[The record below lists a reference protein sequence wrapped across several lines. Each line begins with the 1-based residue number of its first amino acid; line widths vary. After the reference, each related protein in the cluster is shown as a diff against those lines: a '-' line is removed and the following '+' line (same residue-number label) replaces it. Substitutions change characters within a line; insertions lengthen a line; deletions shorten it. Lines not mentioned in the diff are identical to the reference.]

1 MADTPLSDGS
11 EQMLREQITEAMKD
25 AMRAR
30 EPETLS
36 TVRMILAGIKD
47 KDIAARP
54 AGNAGGIGDPEILS
68 LLQTMVK
75 QRRESVALY
84 AQGNRADLVA
94 KEQAEIAVIER
105 FLPQQMGAAETDAA
119 IVATIAESGAASI
132 KDMGKV
138 MAALKAKY
146 SGQMDFSTVGPAVK
160 AKLGG

>member
-1 MADTPLSDGS
+1 
-11 EQMLREQITEAMKD
+11 MLREQITEAMKD

-30 EPETLS
+30 ETDTLS

-54 AGNAGGIGDPEILS
+54 GGNATGIGDPEILS
-68 LLQTMVK
+68 LLQSMVK

-94 KEQAEIAVIER
+94 KEEGEIAVIER
-105 FLPQQMGAAETDAA
+105 FLPKQMDAAETDAA
-119 IVATIAESGAASI
+119 ITAAIAESGAASI

>member
-1 MADTPLSDGS
+1 
-11 EQMLREQITEAMKD
+11 MLREQITEAMKD

-30 EPETLS
+30 DTDALS

-54 AGNAGGIGDPEILS
+54 GGNSGGIGDPEILS
-68 LLQTMVK
+68 LLQSMVK

-94 KEQAEIAVIER
+94 KEEGEIAVIER
-105 FLPQQMGAAETDAA
+105 FLPKQMDAAETDAA
-119 IVATIAESGAASI
+119 ITSAIAEAGAASI

-138 MAALKAKY
+138 MAALKARY
-146 SGQMDFSTVGPAVK
+146 SGQIDFSAVGPAVK

>member
-1 MADTPLSDGS
+1 
-11 EQMLREQITEAMKD
+11 MLREQITEAMKD

-30 EPETLS
+30 EPDTLS

-54 AGNAGGIGDPEILS
+54 GGNSGGIGDPEILS
-68 LLQTMVK
+68 LLQSMVK

-84 AQGNRADLVA
+84 RQGNRADLVA
-94 KEQAEIAVIER
+94 KEEGEIAVIER
-105 FLPQQMGAAETDAA
+105 FLPKQMDAAETDAA
-119 IVATIAESGAASI
+119 IAAAVAESGAASI

-138 MAALKAKY
+138 MAALKGKY
-146 SGQMDFSTVGPAVK
+146 SGQMDFSAVGPAVK

>member
-1 MADTPLSDGS
+1 
-11 EQMLREQITEAMKD
+11 MLREQITEAMKD

-54 AGNAGGIGDPEILS
+54 SGNAGGIGDPEILS

-84 AQGNRADLVA
+84 RQGNRDDLVA
-94 KEQAEIAVIER
+94 KEEGEIAVIER
-105 FLPQQMGAAETDAA
+105 FLPQQMDAAETDAA
-119 IVATIAESGAASI
+119 IAAAIAESGAASI

>member
-1 MADTPLSDGS
+1 
-11 EQMLREQITEAMKD
+11 MLRAQITEAMKD

-36 TVRMILAGIKD
+36 TVRMIL
-47 KDIAARP
+47 
-54 AGNAGGIGDPEILS
+54 
-68 LLQTMVK
+68 QTMVK
-75 QRRESVALY
+75 QRRESVSLY
-84 AQGNRADLVA
+84 RQGGRADLVA
-94 KEQAEIAVIER
+94 KEEGEIAVIER
-105 FLPQQMGAAETDAA
+105 FLPQQMDAAGTDAA
-119 IVATIAESGAASI
+119 IIAAIAETGAASI

>member
-1 MADTPLSDGS
+1 
-11 EQMLREQITEAMKD
+11 MLREQITEAMKD

-54 AGNAGGIGDPEILS
+54 AGNANGIGDPEILS

-75 QRRESVALY
+75 QRRESVVLY
-84 AQGNRADLVA
+84 KQGNRVDLVA
-94 KEQAEIAVIER
+94 KEEGEIAVIER
-105 FLPQQMGAAETDAA
+105 FLPKQMDAAETDAA
-119 IVATIAESGAASI
+119 IVAAIAESGAASI

-138 MAALKAKY
+138 MAALKAQY
-146 SGQMDFSTVGPAVK
+146 SGQMDFSAVGPAVK

>member
-1 MADTPLSDGS
+1 
-11 EQMLREQITEAMKD
+11 MLREQITEAMKD

-30 EPETLS
+30 EAETLS

-54 AGNAGGIGDPEILS
+54 AGNAAGIGDPEILS
-68 LLQTMVK
+68 LLQAMVK

-84 AQGNRADLVA
+84 AQGGRDDLVA
-94 KEQAEIAVIER
+94 KEKAEITVIER
-105 FLPQQMGAAETDAA
+105 FLPAQMDAAATDAA
-119 IVATIAESGAASI
+119 ITAAIAESGAASI

>member
-1 MADTPLSDGS
+1 
-11 EQMLREQITEAMKD
+11 MLREQITEAMKD

-30 EPETLS
+30 EAETLS

-54 AGNAGGIGDPEILS
+54 AGNATGIGDPEILS
-68 LLQTMVK
+68 LLQAMVK

-84 AQGNRADLVA
+84 AQGGRDDLVA
-94 KEQAEIAVIER
+94 KEQAEITVIER
-105 FLPQQMGAAETDAA
+105 FLPAQMDAAATDAA
-119 IVATIAESGAASI
+119 IVAAIAESGAASI

>member
-1 MADTPLSDGS
+1 
-11 EQMLREQITEAMKD
+11 MLREQITEAMKD

-30 EPETLS
+30 EPDTLS

-54 AGNAGGIGDPEILS
+54 GGNATGIGDPEILS
-68 LLQTMVK
+68 LLQSMVK

-94 KEQAEIAVIER
+94 KEEGEIAVIER
-105 FLPQQMGAAETDAA
+105 FLPKQMDAAETDAA
-119 IVATIAESGAASI
+119 ITAVIAESGAASI
-132 KDMGKV
+132 RDMGKV
-138 MAALKAKY
+138 MAALKGKY
-146 SGQMDFSTVGPAVK
+146 SGQMDFSAVGPAVK

>member
-1 MADTPLSDGS
+1 
-11 EQMLREQITEAMKD
+11 MLREQITEAMKD

-30 EPETLS
+30 EPDTLS

-54 AGNAGGIGDPEILS
+54 GGNATGIGDPEILS
-68 LLQTMVK
+68 LLQSMVK
-75 QRRESVALY
+75 QRRESVTLY

-94 KEQAEIAVIER
+94 KEEGEIAVIER
-105 FLPQQMGAAETDAA
+105 FLPQQMDAAATDAA
-119 IVATIAESGAASI
+119 IAVAIAESGAASI

-138 MAALKAKY
+138 MAALKGKY
-146 SGQMDFSTVGPAVK
+146 SGQMDFSAVGPAVK

>member
-1 MADTPLSDGS
+1 
-11 EQMLREQITEAMKD
+11 MLREQITEAMKD

-30 EPETLS
+30 EPDTLS

-54 AGNAGGIGDPEILS
+54 GGNATGIGDPEILS
-68 LLQTMVK
+68 LLQSMVK

-94 KEQAEIAVIER
+94 KEEGEIAVIER
-105 FLPQQMGAAETDAA
+105 FLPKQMDAAETDAA
-119 IVATIAESGAASI
+119 ITAAIAESGAASI

-138 MAALKAKY
+138 MAALKGKY
-146 SGQMDFSTVGPAVK
+146 SGQMDFSAVGPAVK

>member
-1 MADTPLSDGS
+1 
-11 EQMLREQITEAMKD
+11 MLREQVTEAVKI

-30 EPETLS
+30 DSESVATL
-36 TVRMILAGIKD
+36 RMIMAGIKD

-54 AGNAGGIGDPEILS
+54 GGNADGIGDAEILS

-75 QRRESVALY
+75 QRRESITLY
-84 AQGNRADLVA
+84 QQGGREDLVA
-94 KEQAEIAVIER
+94 KESAEIAVIER
-105 FLPQQMGAAETDAA
+105 FLPAQLEPAAVEAA
-119 IVATIAESGAASI
+119 IAEAIQGAGAASI

-146 SGQMDFSTVGPAVK
+146 SGQMDFAAVGPLVK

>member
-1 MADTPLSDGS
+1 
-11 EQMLREQITEAMKD
+11 MLREQITEAMKD

-30 EPETLS
+30 EAETLS

-54 AGNAGGIGDPEILS
+54 TGNANGIGDPEILS
-68 LLQTMVK
+68 LLQAMVK

-84 AQGNRADLVA
+84 AQGGRDDLVV
-94 KEQAEIAVIER
+94 KEQAEITVIER
-105 FLPQQMGAAETDAA
+105 FLPAQMDAA
-119 IVATIAESGAASI
+119 ATDTAITAAIAESGAASI

>member
-1 MADTPLSDGS
+1 
-11 EQMLREQITEAMKD
+11 MKA

-30 EPETLS
+30 EAETVS

-54 AGNAGGIGDPEILS
+54 SGNATGIGDPEILA
-68 LLQTMVK
+68 LLQSMVK
-75 QRRESVALY
+75 QRRESIALY
-84 AQGNRADLVA
+84 RQGGREDLVA
-94 KEQAEIAVIER
+94 KEESEIAVIER
-105 FLPQQMGAAETDAA
+105 FMPAQLDAAATDAA
-119 IVATIAESGAASI
+119 IAAVIAETGAASI

-160 AKLGG
+160 AKLGGQ

>member
-1 MADTPLSDGS
+1 
-11 EQMLREQITEAMKD
+11 MLRAQITEAMKD

-119 IVATIAESGAASI
+119 IVAAIAESGAASI

>member
-1 MADTPLSDGS
+1 
-11 EQMLREQITEAMKD
+11 MLREQITEAMKD

-30 EPETLS
+30 EPDTLS

-54 AGNAGGIGDPEILS
+54 GGNATGIGDPEILS
-68 LLQTMVK
+68 LLQSMVK
-75 QRRESVALY
+75 QRRESVVLY

-94 KEQAEIAVIER
+94 KEEGEIAVIER
-105 FLPQQMGAAETDAA
+105 FLPKQMDAAETDAA
-119 IVATIAESGAASI
+119 IVAAIAEAGAASI

-138 MAALKAKY
+138 MAALKGKY
-146 SGQMDFSTVGPAVK
+146 SGQMDFSAVGPAVK

>member
-1 MADTPLSDGS
+1 
-11 EQMLREQITEAMKD
+11 MLREQITEAMKD

-30 EPETLS
+30 EPDTLS

-54 AGNAGGIGDPEILS
+54 GGNATGIGDPEILS
-68 LLQTMVK
+68 LLQSMVK

-84 AQGNRADLVA
+84 RQGNRADLVA
-94 KEQAEIAVIER
+94 KEEGEIAVIER
-105 FLPQQMGAAETDAA
+105 FLPKQMDAAEADAA
-119 IVATIAESGAASI
+119 ITAAIAESGAASI

-138 MAALKAKY
+138 MAALKGKY
-146 SGQMDFSTVGPAVK
+146 SGQMDFSAVGPAVK

>member
-1 MADTPLSDGS
+1 
-11 EQMLREQITEAMKD
+11 MLREQITEAMKD

-30 EPETLS
+30 DTETVS

-54 AGNAGGIGDPEILS
+54 GGNTSGIGDPEILS
-68 LLQTMVK
+68 LLQSMVK

-84 AQGNRADLVA
+84 TQGNRADLVA
-94 KEQAEIAVIER
+94 KEQGEIAVIER
-105 FLPQQMGAAETDAA
+105 FLPKQMDAAETDAA
-119 IVATIAESGAASI
+119 IAGAIAEAGASSI

-146 SGQMDFSTVGPAVK
+146 SGQMDFSAVGPAVK

>member
-1 MADTPLSDGS
+1 
-11 EQMLREQITEAMKD
+11 MLREQITEAMKD

-30 EPETLS
+30 EPDTLS

-54 AGNAGGIGDPEILS
+54 GGNATGIGDPEILS
-68 LLQTMVK
+68 LLQSMVK
-75 QRRESVALY
+75 QRRESVVLY

-94 KEQAEIAVIER
+94 KEEGEIAVIER
-105 FLPQQMGAAETDAA
+105 FLPQQMDAAATDAA
-119 IVATIAESGAASI
+119 IAVAIAESGAASI

-138 MAALKAKY
+138 MAALKGKY
-146 SGQMDFSTVGPAVK
+146 SGQMDFSAVGPAVK

>member
-1 MADTPLSDGS
+1 
-11 EQMLREQITEAMKD
+11 MLREQITEAMKD

-75 QRRESVALY
+75 QRRESVVLY

-94 KEQAEIAVIER
+94 KEEAEIAVIER
-105 FLPQQMGAAETDAA
+105 FLPQQMAAAETDAA
-119 IVATIAESGAASI
+119 IVAAIAESGAASI

>member
-1 MADTPLSDGS
+1 
-11 EQMLREQITEAMKD
+11 MLRAQITEAMKD
-25 AMRAR
+25 AMRAK
-30 EPETLS
+30 EADTLS

-54 AGNAGGIGDPEILS
+54 GGNSTGIGDPEILA
-68 LLQTMVK
+68 LLQSMVK

-84 AQGNRADLVA
+84 KQGNRADLVA
-94 KEQAEIAVIER
+94 KEQGEIAVIER
-105 FLPQQMGAAETDAA
+105 FLPQQMDAAATDAA
-119 IVATIAESGAASI
+119 IAAAIAESGAASI

>member
-1 MADTPLSDGS
+1 
-11 EQMLREQITEAMKD
+11 MLREQITEAMKD

-30 EPETLS
+30 EPDRLS

-54 AGNAGGIGDPEILS
+54 GGNSGGIGDPEILS
-68 LLQTMVK
+68 LLQSMVK

-84 AQGNRADLVA
+84 RQGNRADLVA
-94 KEQAEIAVIER
+94 KEEGEIAVIER
-105 FLPQQMGAAETDAA
+105 FLPKQMDAAETDAA
-119 IVATIAESGAASI
+119 ITAAIAESGAASI

-138 MAALKAKY
+138 MAALKGKY
-146 SGQMDFSTVGPAVK
+146 SGQMDFSAVGPAVK

>member
-1 MADTPLSDGS
+1 
-11 EQMLREQITEAMKD
+11 MLREQITEAMKD

-30 EPETLS
+30 EADTLS

-54 AGNAGGIGDPEILS
+54 GGNANGIGDPEILS
-68 LLQTMVK
+68 LLQSMVK
-75 QRRESVALY
+75 QRRESVTLY

-94 KEQAEIAVIER
+94 KEEGEIAVIER
-105 FLPQQMGAAETDAA
+105 FLPRQMDAAETDAA
-119 IVATIAESGAASI
+119 IVAAIVESGAASI
-132 KDMGKV
+132 KDMGRV

-146 SGQMDFSTVGPAVK
+146 SGQMDFSAVGPAVK